1 VGNVDEEALLNF
13 LDALL
18 ERVNMLS
25 FVRSQEHGLSSL
37 ISFNLIILS
46 SGIRL
51 SLRTFLL
58 LVNASIPS
66 CGGNLLT
73 ALGLQMLT
81 NFARYVCGLTIE
93 KTLEGPE
100 GGDNCVLEWANC
112 VFFCIT
118 DNILIL
124 FYTFIEYE
132 V

>member
-1 VGNVDEEALLNF
+1 VGRVEEEARLSF

-18 ERVNMLS
+18 ERENMLS

-51 SLRTFLL
+51 SFRTFRL

-66 CGGNLLT
+66 FAGNLLK
-73 ALGLQMLT
+73 ALGLHMLT
-81 NFARYVCGLTIE
+81 NFARCVCGLTIE
-93 KTLEGPE
+93 KILELKE
-100 GGDNCVLEWANC
+100 GEWANC

-132 V
+132 I